1 MKYARVAVTGGAGR
15 LGRHVIK
22 ALKGCCEVRVLDRAL
37 PERTPGVAVDILDP
51 VDLRRALQG
60 VDAVVHLAG
69 LDLDTP
75 AAPEDYVRVNALGT
89 FGVLQAA
96 QDAGARRVV
105 LASSVTAT
113 GLGEA
118 RPDFPPLYLPVDED
132 HPLKPRHAYGISK
145 RMAEAAAAS
154 FVAEN
159 FDVITLRPM
168 VVMFPSNATLVR
180 KHRETGSRWLFY
192 YVDPDDAGRAFRC
205 ALEAPEGTNGT
216 FFITAADSAHEEPT
230 LEWLKRSL
238 GRLPEIRDPGF
249 YAANPRASI
258 FDGRR
263 ARDTLGFTPT
273 SDWLALSARFKE
285 DA

>member
-1 MKYARVAVTGGAGR
+1 MRYARVAVTGGAGR
-15 LGRHVIK
+15 LGRHVVR
-22 ALKGCCEVRVLDRAL
+22 ALDGRCEVRVLDRAL
-37 PERTPGVAVDILDP
+37 PEGEGGVTVDILDAQA
-51 VDLRRALQG
+51 LTRALEG

-89 FGVLQAA
+89 FGLLEAA
-96 QDAGARRVV
+96 REAGVRRVV
-105 LASSVTAT
+105 LTSSITAT
-113 GLGEA
+113 GLSEA
-118 RPDFPPLYLPVDED
+118 RADFPPLYLPVDED
-132 HPLKPRHAYGISK
+132 HPLKPHHAYGISK

-154 FVAEN
+154 FVAPG

-168 VVMFPSNATLVR
+168 VVMFPSNAALVR
-180 KHRETGSRWLFY
+180 KHRETGSRWLYY
-192 YVDPDDAGRAFRC
+192 YVDPDDTGRAFRC
-205 ALEAPEGTNGT
+205 ALEAPEGTSGI

-238 GRLPEIRDPGF
+238 GRLPELRDSAF
-249 YAANPRASI
+249 YAGNPRASV

-263 ARDTLGFTPT
+263 ALDVLGFTPT

>member
-1 MKYARVAVTGGAGR
+1 MRYGLVAVTGGAGR
-15 LGRHVIK
+15 LGRHVVK
-22 ALKGCCEVRVLDRAL
+22 ALQGQCEVRILDRVL
-37 PERTPGVAVDILDP
+37 PQGASGVAVDILDP
-51 VDLRRALQG
+51 VGLRRALQG

-75 AAPEDYVRVNALGT
+75 AAQEDYVRVNALGT
-89 FGVLQAA
+89 FGVLEAA
-96 QDAGARRVV
+96 REAGARRVI
-105 LASSVTAT
+105 LTSSITAT

-132 HPLKPRHAYGISK
+132 HPLNPRHAYGISK

-154 FVAEN
+154 FVAPG

-168 VVMFPSNATLVR
+168 VVMFPSNAALVR

-192 YVDPDDAGRAFRC
+192 YVDPDDTGRAFRC
-205 ALEAPEGTNGT
+205 ALEAPEGTSGT

-230 LEWLKRSL
+230 LQWLKRSL
-238 GRLPEIRDPGF
+238 GRLPEIRDPGL
-249 YAANPRASI
+249 YADNPRASI

-263 ARDTLGFTPT
+263 ARDVLGFTPT
-273 SDWLALSARFKE
+273 SNWLSLSASFKE